1 MDNTLQLK
9 IITALQD
16 KLSGPLKNIQGATGE
31 SAKALKELRDRLKDL
46 EKTQKNVQQFREL
59 STSTKQVE
67 KSLNEA
73 QAKAQQL
80 GAALSKVENPTK
92 QMRREFETAQSAVNK
107 LKAAHE
113 SQSTQLQRLRSDL
126 SNAGV
131 STKNLSAD
139 ERKLRTDITQ
149 TNESLKSKQAAL
161 RVTSEQQERLA
172 AAQKKY
178 QASQD
183 VAAKMAVTGTASYM
197 TGRKVLSGLGSI
209 IQPGIEYEKAMS
221 RTMSLTGLAKEDPR
235 LAELDNQ
242 ARALGAS
249 TMFSSTDVA
258 QGQGFLG
265 MAGFTPEAIKAAIP
279 GLLNIALADGIELP
293 VAADIGSN
301 ILSGF
306 NLDANEMG
314 RVSDVLAMAFTK
326 HNVNIT
332 KLGETMKYV
341 APIASN
347 LGQDIET
354 MAASAGQ
361 LGNSAIQSGMAGT
374 ALRSILNRLSAPPK
388 MAADALKGL
397 KIQTKD
403 AKGNLRDFTDILED
417 VYKKTSKM
425 GNAQRAEY
433 LKQIA
438 GEEAVSAFTTLV
450 GKAGSGALQESINL
464 IRNSQGEAERVAKTM
479 ADNITGDIDE
489 VSSAWDDIGISIYN
503 SIVDPLR
510 TIVQHLA
517 QVLEKVGNWIKA
529 NPELTATIVKV
540 VAVMGTF
547 LVSMGSL
554 AIALAALIGPFA
566 MIKYGMTIFG
576 IKAAAG
582 VGVIGTLAGAFK
594 TASLAVLGLGK
605 ALLLSPITW
614 IVAAI
619 AGSAYLVWK
628 NWDWLKTKASEIWT
642 AITGFFTD
650 GWNTI
655 KNVSSSV
662 GSVIAGV
669 IGGTWGAIKWSASS
683 AWAGVKG
690 FFTDGWATIS
700 SSSSNAILSL
710 TNIITRW
717 NPVALFQSAF
727 ASVSVFFGSL
737 VSNFTGFGAN
747 MMQGL
752 INGIKGMA
760 GQAYEAISNVGS
772 GVVGWFKEKLGIRSP
787 SRVFAAMG
795 GFLSEGLAVGIRK
808 TANLAIKATKALA
821 TGVITAGMVASPAQA
836 SEVIKAPSV
845 KFDKRPA
852 ISAKRTTGRAKPAQA
867 VGQVSQSQAVT
878 ENIVI
883 NIYAGAMDPHEIAK
897 VVKQELD
904 RRDAS
909 RRSAQRSAYVDY
921 GA

>member
-139 ERKLRTDITQ
+139 ERKLRTDISQ
-149 TNESLKSKQAAL
+149 TNESLKNKQAAL
-161 RVTSEQQERLA
+161 RATSEQQERLA
-172 AAQKKY
+172 TAQKKY

-197 TGRKVLSGLGSI
+197 TGRKVLSGLGGI
-209 IQPGIEYEKAMS
+209 IQPGIEFDERMS
-221 RTMSLTGLAKEDPR
+221 KVQALTR
-235 LAELDNQ
+235 LDTGDNQ
-242 ARALGAS
+242 LESLRKQAKDLGAS
-249 TMFSSTDVA
+249 TMFSATEAADA
-258 QGQGFLG
+258 QGFLA
-265 MAGFTPEAIKAAIP
+265 MAGFKPDAILQAMPGMLDLAKA
-279 GLLNIALADGIELP
+279 GNIEL
-293 VAADIGSN
+293 ARTADISSN
-301 ILSGF
+301 ILTGMA
-306 NLDANEMG
+306 LPTEQMG
-314 RVSDVLAMAFTK
+314 RVSDVLAGTFTRS
-326 HNVNIT
+326 NVDMEM
-332 KLGETMKYV
+332 LGETLKYA
-341 APIASN
+341 APMASSLGIELETIAAATGK
-347 LGQDIET
+347 LGD
-354 MAASAGQ
+354 AG
-361 LGNSAIQSGMAGT
+361 IQGGMAGT
-374 ALRSILNRLSAPPK
+374 ALRSILNRMSAPPK
-388 MAADALKGL
+388 AAADALASL

-403 AKGNLRDFTDILED
+403 ARGNLRDFADILVEIH
-417 VYKKTSKM
+417 KKTEKM
-425 GNAQRAEY
+425 GNAQRAGL
-433 LKQIA
+433 LKAIA
-438 GEEAVSAFTTLV
+438 GEEAVSAMNILV
-450 GKAGSGALQESINL
+450 DQAGFGKLQAFEAELKKSA
-464 IRNSQGEAERVAKTM
+464 GEAAKVAETM
-479 ADNITGDIDE
+479 ADNITGDLDE
-489 VSSAWDDIGISIYN
+489 LSSAWEDVGISIFEGQN
-503 SIVDPLR
+503 NTLR
-510 TIVQHLA
+510 ELVQLA
-517 QVLEKVGNWIKA
+517 AGVVNKIGDWVKS
-529 NPELTATIVKV
+529 NPELTATIIKV
-540 VAVMGTF
+540 SGVLGGFLVVMGSIA
-547 LVSMGSL
+547 V
-554 AIALAALIGPFA
+554 ALAALIGPFA
-566 MIKYGMTIFG
+566 MIKYALTVFG

-582 VGVIGTLAGAFK
+582 TGVIGMLGGGFKAAGA
-594 TASLAVLGLGK
+594 AVLGFGK

-628 NWDWLKTKASEIWT
+628 NWDWLKAKASEIW
-642 AITGFFTD
+642 AGIT
-650 GWNTI
+650 
-655 KNVSSSV
+655 
-662 GSVIAGV
+662 
-669 IGGTWGAIKWSASS
+669 
-683 AWAGVKG
+683 G

-700 SSSSNAILSL
+700 SASSNAILSL

-717 NPVALFQSAF
+717 NPVTLFQSAF
-727 ASVSVFFGSL
+727 ASVSVFFGEL
-737 VSNFTGFGAN
+737 VSNFTSFGAN

-752 INGIKGMA
+752 VNGIKSMA

-787 SRVFAAMG
+787 SRVFEAMG
-795 GFLSEGLAVGIRK
+795 GFVSEGLAKGIQK
-808 TANLAIKATKALA
+808 AAKLAVKATKALA
-821 TGVITAGMVASPAQA
+821 TGVVAAGLITSPAQA
-836 SEVIKAPSV
+836 TVAKKVPVV
-845 KFDKRPA
+845 KLDKRPPLTKPKSR
-852 ISAKRTTGRAKPAQA
+852 ITKPAAEQGSA
-867 VGQVSQSQAVT
+867 INNQAVT